1 MRIATIDTQRD
12 NPFDLT
18 KASDYSDAQ
27 VKDYWVDVGDGDAQK
42 SLVTFIKPTSL
53 VPMFLLGGKGSGKTH
68 LMRYCSSA
76 VQELRHSNLRT
87 AIAQERYL
95 GVYSIADGLNVHRFS
110 GKGQTEETWQSV
122 FAYSFEL
129 WLAASLLSSLR
140 PALADVELTSSAWN
154 EALIENIFQ
163 LFQVRP
169 VTLPRDFDELVEHLG
184 ALRSAVDVTVN
195 NSAITRQ
202 LTGITV
208 MFNPGDLVFGI
219 PRVLAQLCAPFQK
232 TVFVFLIDEVE
243 NFTEQQQRFL
253 NTLVRYRKGNVT
265 LRIGARLYGVKTE
278 ATLGSGEPIKRD
290 AEYEQLVLD
299 ARLREDPS
307 QYETLAARLVLRRLQ
322 TAHSGAG
329 LSEQSL
335 SDSFAE
341 LSAEHFHQKVA
352 VEIVSSRDAAGV
364 ERPHLARFREAAASL
379 ITDRAIVEA
388 LVETL
393 RFPKHPLLEKVN
405 LLAFYKRIS
414 RGVDVLTLAQ
424 TIKQDSVNFL
434 ASGAAAAPEYHALY
448 SHFSSDLLAQ
458 LYRDY
463 GRKPV
468 YAGFKTLV
476 RLSQGVPRNLL
487 SLLKH
492 IHRRSSFGG
501 EEPFVRGKISVDA
514 QVQGI
519 YDASEWFWEDA
530 QPDEHG
536 SLVRNAVE
544 QIATLVR
551 SIRYSDSPSECDLCC
566 FLINPEALGNTSK
579 RALKMAENWSFL
591 LRVKGHSG
599 AKNDD
604 RVLTKY
610 QINPMLAAR
619 WGISESRRGS
629 IELKKDVADLLLG
642 GVDPAGAQQ
651 AITARTETMYL
662 PRLLEVNLAAR
673 ASPGQASLFDGH

>member
-1 MRIATIDTQRD
+1 MRSTTADLHRN

-27 VKDYWVDVGDGDAQK
+27 VKEYWVDVGDAQK

-76 VQELRHSNLRT
+76 VQELRNPNLRA
-87 AIAQERYL
+87 AIAEENYL
-95 GVYSIADGLNVHRFS
+95 GVYSIADGLNVHRFA
-110 GKGQTEETWQSV
+110 GKGQTNEIWQSV

-129 WLAASLLSSLR
+129 WLAANLLSSLR
-140 PALADVELTSSAWN
+140 PALVDHEMKSPAWN
-154 EALIENIFQ
+154 EELITHVLRF
-163 LFQVRP
+163 FHVKP
-169 VTLPRDFDELVEHLG
+169 TTLPRDFDGLIGYLNT
-184 ALRSAVDVTVN
+184 LRTEVDVAVN
-195 NSAITRQ
+195 NSAITRK
-202 LTGITV
+202 LTGVTV
-208 MFNPGDLVFGI
+208 LFNPGDLVFGI
-219 PRVLAQLCAPFQK
+219 PGVLAQICAPFQK
-232 TVFVFLIDEVE
+232 TVFVYLIDEVE

-253 NTLVRYRKGNVT
+253 NTLVRYRRGNVT
-265 LRIGARLYGVKTE
+265 LRIGARLYGIKTE

-290 AEYEQLVLD
+290 AEYERLLLD
-299 ARLREDPS
+299 ARLREDAS

-322 TAHSGAG
+322 AAPAG
-329 LSEQSL
+329 TNLSDQSL
-335 SDSFAE
+335 PEAFAE
-341 LSAEHFHQKVA
+341 LPSENFHQKVA
-352 VEIVSSRDAAGV
+352 LDIVSSRDAAGV
-364 ERPHLARFREAAASL
+364 ARPHVARFREAIAGL
-379 ITDRAIVEA
+379 IADKAIVDS

-393 RFPKHPLLEKVN
+393 RFPEHPLLEKVN

-414 RGVDVLTLAQ
+414 RGIDVLALAR
-424 TIKQDSVNFL
+424 TIEQEARAL
-434 ASGAAAAPEYHALY
+434 LESGAAAAPNYHDLY

-492 IHRRSSFGG
+492 IHRRSSFEG

-514 QVQGI
+514 QVHGI

-544 QIATLVR
+544 QFATLAR
-551 SIRYSDSPSECDLCC
+551 SVRYSDSPSECDLCC
-566 FLINPEALGNTSK
+566 FLINPDTLGNTSVQ
-579 RALKMAENWSFL
+579 ALKMAENWSFL
-591 LRVKGHSG
+591 HRVKGTSG

-604 RVLTKY
+604 RVLTKL

-619 WGISESRRGS
+619 WGISESRRGA

-642 GVDPAGAQQ
+642 GADPAGAQQ

-662 PRLLEVNLAAR
+662 PRLLEVNLVAR
-673 ASPGQASLFDGH
+673 ADPGQASLFNDY

>member
-1 MRIATIDTQRD
+1 MRSATIDTQRE

-27 VKDYWVDVGDGDAQK
+27 VQEYWVDVGDAQK

-76 VQELRHSNLRT
+76 VQELRHSDLRT
-87 AIAQERYL
+87 ALAQERYL
-95 GVYSIADGLNVHRFS
+95 GVYSIADGLNVHRFA
-110 GKGQTEETWQSV
+110 GKGQTEETWGSV

-140 PALADVELTSSAWN
+140 PALSDDELKSIAWN
-154 EALIENIFQ
+154 RALIENIFQ
-163 LFQVRP
+163 LFHVKP
-169 VTLPRDFDELVEHLG
+169 TTLPRDFDELIAYLG
-184 ALRSAVDVTVN
+184 DLRAAVDVAVN

-208 MFNPGDLVFGI
+208 AFNPGDLVFGI
-219 PRVLAQLCAPFQK
+219 PRVLAQLCEPLQK

-290 AEYEQLVLD
+290 AEYERLVLD
-299 ARLREDPS
+299 ARLREEAS
-307 QYETLAARLVLRRLQ
+307 QYETLAVRLVLRRLQ
-322 TAHSGAG
+322 TAHPGTSI
-329 LSEQSL
+329 SEHSL
-335 SDSFAE
+335 AEAFAE
-341 LSAEHFHQKVA
+341 LSAESFHQKVSLA
-352 VEIVSSRDAAGV
+352 IVSSRDAAGM
-364 ERPHLARFREAAASL
+364 ERPHLTRLREAASSL
-379 ITDRAIVEA
+379 ITDKSIVA
-388 LVETL
+388 TLVETL
-393 RFPKHPLLEKVN
+393 RFSEHPLLEKVN
-405 LLAFYKRIS
+405 LLAFYKRVS
-414 RGVDVLTLAQ
+414 RGVDVLALARS
-424 TIKQDSVNFL
+424 IKQDAVTL
-434 ASGAAAAPEYHALY
+434 LTSGAAAAPEYHDLY

-492 IHRRSSFGG
+492 IHRRSSFSG

-514 QVQGI
+514 QVHGI

-544 QIATLVR
+544 QFATLAR

-566 FLINPEALGNTSK
+566 FLISPEALGSTSV

-604 RVLTKY
+604 RVMTKY
-610 QINPMLAAR
+610 QINPMLSAR

-642 GVDPAGAQQ
+642 GADSVGAQQ
-651 AITARTETMYL
+651 AIKARTETMYL
-662 PRLLEVNLAAR
+662 PRLLELNLVAGAD
-673 ASPGQASLFDGH
+673 PGQASLFDGS

>member
-1 MRIATIDTQRD
+1 MRSSLTDLHRS

-27 VKDYWVDVGDGDAQK
+27 VKEYWVDVGDAQK

-76 VQELRHSNLRT
+76 VQELRYSNLRT
-87 AIAQERYL
+87 AIEKEKYL
-95 GVYSIADGLNVHRFS
+95 GLYSIADGLNVHRFS

-129 WLAASLLSSLR
+129 WLAANLLTSLR
-140 PALADVELTSSAWN
+140 PALADYELKSSAWN
-154 EALIENIFQ
+154 EALIK
-163 LFQVRP
+163 QVLQFFHVKP
-169 VTLPRDFDELVEHLG
+169 ATEPRNFDELVEYLG
-184 ALRSAVDVTVN
+184 ALRTAVDVAVN

-202 LTGITV
+202 LTGVTV
-208 MFNPGDLVFGI
+208 LFNPGDLVFGI
-219 PRVLAQLCAPFQK
+219 PSVLAQLCDALQK
-232 TVFVFLIDEVE
+232 TVFVYLIDEVE

-290 AEYEQLVLD
+290 AEYERLVLD
-299 ARLREDPS
+299 ARLREDAS
-307 QYETLAARLVLRRLQ
+307 QYEALAARLVLRRLQ
-322 TAHSGAG
+322 AAHAG
-329 LSEQSL
+329 TSISEQSL
-335 SDSFAE
+335 PEAFAE
-341 LSAEHFHQKVA
+341 LRTENFHQKVA
-352 VEIVSSRDAAGV
+352 LDIVSSRDATGM
-364 ERPHLARFREAAASL
+364 ERPHLARFREAAAGL
-379 ITDRAIVEA
+379 IADKSIVGT

-393 RFPKHPLLEKVN
+393 RIPEHPLLEKVN

-414 RGVDVLTLAQ
+414 RGVDVLALAR
-424 TIKQDSVNFL
+424 TIQHDAANLLK
-434 ASGAAAAPEYHALY
+434 SGAAAAPDYHELY

-501 EEPFVRGKISVDA
+501 EEPFVRGKISIEA
-514 QVQGI
+514 QVHGI

-544 QIATLVR
+544 QFATLAR

-566 FLINPEALGNTSK
+566 FLINPETLGNMSVQ
-579 RALKMAENWSFL
+579 ALKMAENWSFL
-591 LRVKGHSG
+591 LRVKGNSG

-604 RVLTKY
+604 RLLTKY

-619 WGISESRRGS
+619 WGISESRRGA
-629 IELKKDVADLLLG
+629 IELKRDVADLLLSG
-642 GVDPAGAQQ
+642 ADPASAQQ

-662 PRLLEVNLAAR
+662 PRLLEVNLVAR
-673 ASPGQASLFDGH
+673 ADTGQASLFDGN

>member
-1 MRIATIDTQRD
+1 MRNTITAPPRD

-27 VKDYWVDVGDGDAQK
+27 VQDYWVDVGDAQK
-42 SLVTFIKPTSL
+42 SLVAFIKPTSL

-76 VQELRHSNLRT
+76 VQELRNSNLRT
-87 AIAQERYL
+87 AIAHEKYL

-129 WLAASLLSSLR
+129 WLVTCLLSSLR
-140 PALADVELTSSAWN
+140 PALVSDELASHLWSQR
-154 EALIENIFQ
+154 LIESVFQIFH
-163 LFQVRP
+163 VRP
-169 VTLPRDFDELVEHLG
+169 EKMPTNFDELIEHLNL
-184 ALRSAVDVTVN
+184 LRTNIDVAVN

-208 MFNPGDLVFGI
+208 LFNPGDLVFGI
-219 PRVLAQLCAPFQK
+219 PRALSELCAFLQK
-232 TVFVFLIDEVE
+232 TVFVYLIDEVE

-265 LRIGARLYGVKTE
+265 LRIGARLYGIKTE

-290 AEYEQLVLD
+290 AEYERLVLD
-299 ARLREDPS
+299 AHLREDAT
-307 QYETLAARLVLRRLQ
+307 QYETLAARLVVKRLQ
-322 TAHSGAG
+322 TAHVGTNIA
-329 LSEQSL
+329 EQSL
-335 SDSFAE
+335 ANLFAE
-341 LSAEHFHQKVA
+341 LSAENYHQKISL
-352 VEIVSSRDAAGV
+352 EIVASRDAAGID
-364 ERPHLARFREAAASL
+364 RPHITRFREAAGSL
-379 ITDRAIVEA
+379 IQDKSIVEA
-388 LVETL
+388 LVGIL
-393 RFPKHPLLEKVN
+393 RYPEHPLLEKVN

-414 RGVDVLTLAQ
+414 RGADVLALAK
-424 TIKQDSVNFL
+424 TIKQESENL
-434 ASGAAAAPEYHALY
+434 LISGAVAAPEYYDLY

-458 LYRDY
+458 LHRDY

-492 IHRRSSFGG
+492 IHRRSSFNG
-501 EEPFVRGKISVDA
+501 EEPFVHGKISVEA
-514 QVQGI
+514 QIHGI

-544 QIATLVR
+544 QFATLAR

-566 FLINPEALGNTSK
+566 FLINPESLGETSMQ
-579 RALKMAENWSFL
+579 ALKMAENWSFL

-610 QINPMLAAR
+610 QINPMLAPR

-629 IELKKDVADLLLG
+629 IELKKDIADLLLNG
-642 GVDPAGAQQ
+642 ADLANAQQ
-651 AITARTETMYL
+651 AITARTESMYL
-662 PRLLEVNLAAR
+662 PRLLEVNLMTR
-673 ASPGQASLFDGH
+673 LDSRQGSLFDGN